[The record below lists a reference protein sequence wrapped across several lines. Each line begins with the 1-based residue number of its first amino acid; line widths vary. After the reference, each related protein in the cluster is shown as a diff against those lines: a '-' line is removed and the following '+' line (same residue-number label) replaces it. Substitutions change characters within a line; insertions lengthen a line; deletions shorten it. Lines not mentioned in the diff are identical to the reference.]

1 MIAKSNEE
9 TKGKT
14 NDRNTDGTFHKGND
28 GTFKNPFYFKKL
40 AIKSFYS
47 LKYRRICK
55 I

>member
-1 MIAKSNEE
+1 VS
-9 TKGKT
+9 GKRPT
-14 NDRNTDGTFHKGND
+14 NIENNKEKISGIKRNKDLRVR
-28 GTFKNPFYFKKL
+28 NPFYFKKL